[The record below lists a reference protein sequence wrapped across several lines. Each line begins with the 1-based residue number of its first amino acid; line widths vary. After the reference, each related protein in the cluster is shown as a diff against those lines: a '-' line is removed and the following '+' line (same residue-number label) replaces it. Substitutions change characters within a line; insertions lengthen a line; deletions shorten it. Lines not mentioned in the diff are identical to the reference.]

1 MVNKWGKALW
11 RKWCLELVSLYAW
24 YLHVSLPGDWH
35 CSPDLA
41 DHTGMTDQMVCQIRV
56 ATSSYRVAINNSE
69 PDLGDHHKFEFRF
82 VSIFDWRR
90 DEAGLTSIS
99 HFTKISFDF
108 IVNRGRRNIIKTRQ
122 LSFYILKEN
131 DKCEMG
137 SFKQWLLRGCEAF
150 SFHGPAIWGE
160 AGGQRSKSDIV
171 VAVLVWVLRLSC
183 VCW

>member
-1 MVNKWGKALW
+1 M
-11 RKWCLELVSLYAW
+11 SLYAW

-35 CSPDLA
+35 CFPYLA

-56 ATSSYRVAINNSE
+56 ATSSYRVAIYNLE
-69 PDLGDHHKFEFRF
+69 PDLDQHKFEFRF

-90 DEAGLTSIS
+90 DKPVFTSIPD
-99 HFTKISFDF
+99 FTKISLNF
-108 IVNRGRRNIIKTRQ
+108 IVNWGWRNIIKMRQ
-122 LSFYILKEN
+122 PSFYILKEN

-137 SFKQWLLRGCEAF
+137 SFKQWLLRGC
-150 SFHGPAIWGE
+150 E

>member
-1 MVNKWGKALW
+1 MKEMVL
-11 RKWCLELVSLYAW
+11 RTCVIVCLVSTCLITWGLALLSWSGWSYRHDW
-24 YLHVSLPGDWH
+24 PIGLSDQGSDVSF
-35 CSPDLA
+35 
-41 DHTGMTDQMVCQIRV
+41 
-56 ATSSYRVAINNSE
+56 RVAINNSE
-69 PDLGDHHKFEFRF
+69 PDLGDHHKFKFRF

-90 DEAGLTSIS
+90 DEAGLTSIPD
-99 HFTKISFDF
+99 FTKISLNF
-108 IVNRGRRNIIKTRQ
+108 IVNRGWRNIIKMRQ